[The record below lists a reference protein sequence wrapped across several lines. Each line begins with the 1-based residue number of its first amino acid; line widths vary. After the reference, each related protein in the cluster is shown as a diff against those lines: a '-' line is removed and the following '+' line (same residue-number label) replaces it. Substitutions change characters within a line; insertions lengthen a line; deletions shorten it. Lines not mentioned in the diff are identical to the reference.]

1 MSEQVLKS
9 VAVGTGTLPIL
20 QERIQVDSAASSG
33 RKEPAAGKVLPE
45 RRADSREETGPDLD
59 RLVHELN
66 LTSRSIGR
74 DLRFRVDLESGDA
87 VIEVLDRET
96 GEIVRQIPGD
106 KAIKSLNSG
115 QIANIRLFDE
125 LV

>member
-1 MSEQVLKS
+1 MSEQLLKS

-115 QIANIRLFDE
+115 HIANIRLFDE

>member
-115 QIANIRLFDE
+115 HIANIRLFDE

>member
-66 LTSRSIGR
+66 LTSRSIGS

-115 QIANIRLFDE
+115 HIANIRLFDE